1 MELELG
7 LGQCQQINEKHKQET
22 RAGIG
27 LIKWRFV
34 SLIRIIIAGQTNPE
48 TGEKKSAVTWQFA
61 HCIHDG
67 VGVGNDVTNI
77 VLRCDKKHQMGWLGN
92 EIFPQ
97 SCAGGVLCSVEI
109 FSKWQVNDVEKYR
122 TTCRAVNQQMK
133 RRLDKSNSTFPAL
146 HLFLSHSNLYYRSL
160 SVCHRLGLFWQVI
173 MKMFWVIETKAKPG
187 QVNQTMGQQRRR
199 MTTTTTTTTVGFLSS
214 ALWAVLSV
222 GVGVAWA
229 EISTQH
235 VEMLPIE
242 PLEKCQH

>member
-1 MELELG
+1 MALG
-7 LGQCQQINEKHKQET
+7 WATMWLMMCCGAIRNTKW
-22 RAGIG
+22 AGWEI
-27 LIKWRFV
+27 
-34 SLIRIIIAGQTNPE
+34 
-48 TGEKKSAVTWQFA
+48 QFF
-61 HCIHDG
+61 H
-67 VGVGNDVTNI
+67 N
-77 VLRCDKKHQMGWLGN
+77 L
-92 EIFPQ
+92 
-97 SCAGGVLCSVEI
+97 VLCSVEI

-146 HLFLSHSNLYYRSL
+146 PLFLSHSNLYYRSL

-199 MTTTTTTTTVGFLSS
+199 RTTTTVGFLSS